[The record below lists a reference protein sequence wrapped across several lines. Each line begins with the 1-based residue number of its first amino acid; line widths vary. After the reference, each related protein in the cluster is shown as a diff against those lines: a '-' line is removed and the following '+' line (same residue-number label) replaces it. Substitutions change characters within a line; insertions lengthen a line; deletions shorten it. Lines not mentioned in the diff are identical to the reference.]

1 MITLESLTKV
11 QSILSDLDYLYIRT
25 KSESIPLDHRDRCTL
40 LGAEIILNDLKDQ
53 KEGSEVVEFIQS
65 RMRTI
70 KSKYIE
76 KI

>member
-25 KSESIPLDHRDRCTL
+25 EKESIPLDHSTLSTL

-53 KEGSEVVEFIQS
+53 KEGSDVVEFIQS

-70 KSKYIE
+70 RSKIH
-76 KI
+76 